1 MLFHYSFMFALV
13 VLLSGGSDKSC
24 DHDEYERFFKNETD
38 LKTIFDAKL
47 GPDEIVV
54 QLLGA
59 SLQTQ
64 IAWSIDFC
72 GKYYAYFQVP
82 QQGDYRMKIF
92 RLRQHYYALREIPDF
107 AKMKAD
113 VWVDDSLP
121 SVNTRYVPMGCADMN
136 VNGYWVANPTVS
148 VNSNILKKPLTMH
161 PICPGSD
168 AKDAGK

>member
-1 MLFHYSFMFALV
+1 MI
-13 VLLSGGSDKSC
+13 VLYIYVHHHTTYIGGDDKNC
-24 DHDEYERFFKNETD
+24 DHEEYEHFFKNETD
-38 LKTIFDAKL
+38 LRTIFDAKL
-47 GPDEIVV
+47 GPDEIVI

-82 QQGDYRMKIF
+82 QQGDYRMKVF

-113 VWVDDSLP
+113 VWIDDNIP
-121 SVNTRYVPMGCADMN
+121 TITTRYVPTGCTDMN
-136 VNGYWVANPTVS
+136 VNGYWVSNPTVS
-148 VNSNILKKPLTMH
+148 VNSNILEKPLTMH

-168 AKDAGK
+168 AKDAGE